1 MKPTDPK
8 FPIFIPSKGRYKSR
22 LTSKWWDKL
31 GIYYRLIVEPD
42 EYDLYLQEVKDEKKL
57 VVLDMDYKKNY
68 EYCDDFKLEKTSG
81 SGPARNFIWDLAE
94 KEGHEWHWI
103 MDDNITSFRRMHNN
117 RKIRVANGLPLRIM
131 EDFATRSTH
140 VGMVG
145 PHYDYFFPSRVVK
158 PPFTLNTRIYS
169 CNLIRT
175 NTPFR
180 WRGRYNEDTILSLDM
195 LKAGWCTI
203 LFNAI
208 LQDKVTTQTMK
219 GGNEEL
225 YEKGTLEK
233 SKMMETTH
241 GDVCKLSFKY
251 KRWHHHCNYKPF
263 MEKNKL
269 VRIDN
274 LKLSDKPNDYGMKLK
289 IKK

>member
-1 MKPTDPK
+1 MT
-8 FPIFIPSKGRYKSR
+8 IFFQA
-22 LTSKWWDKL
+22 
-31 GIYYRLIVEPD
+31 EF
-42 EYDLYLQEVKDEKKL
+42 
-57 VVLDMDYKKNY
+57 KNHH
-68 EYCDDFKLEKTSG
+68 L
-81 SGPARNFIWDLAE
+81 
-94 KEGHEWHWI
+94 
-103 MDDNITSFRRMHNN
+103 
-117 RKIRVANGLPLRIM
+117 
-131 EDFATRSTH
+131 
-140 VGMVG
+140 
-145 PHYDYFFPSRVVK
+145 
-158 PPFTLNTRIYS
+158 
-169 CNLIRT
+169 
-175 NTPFR
+175 PFR

-269 VRIDN
+269 VRI
-274 LKLSDKPNDYGMKLK
+274 LSK
-289 IKK
+289 ITQFLFWIIYLLEMFLI